1 MLNPNAKLNPHIFY
15 SDIEQKATRD
25 GFGEG
30 LIMAAEE
37 NPNIVALSAD
47 LAESTRVEEF
57 AKRFPERYF
66 ECGVAEQNM
75 AAIAAGL
82 GVSGKIPFIS
92 SFAVFSP
99 GRNWEQ
105 IRTTIA
111 YNDSNVKIAGHHTG
125 ISVGADGVTHQATE
139 DIAIMRALPNMKVF
153 VPCDAIEAKKA
164 TIAASKIWGP
174 VYLRFARQKSPVF
187 TTEETPF
194 VPGKAE
200 IFWESFPSTHSTKT
214 QGRPERSRGATSSG
228 RAKPQALIIGCGP
241 LLYNALLA
249 SRDLEKEN
257 IGTVI
262 LNCHTIKPL
271 DEKKIVELAKKY
283 KAVVTV
289 EEHQISGGLGG
300 AVAELLAKA
309 APTPM
314 EFIGMK
320 DAFGESGEPAQL
332 IEKYGLSVEDIK
344 RAVKKILKRKRQ

>member
-1 MLNPNAKLNPHIFY
+1 MFNPRAKLNPHIFY
-15 SDIEQKATRD
+15 SSIEQKATRD

-30 LIMAAEE
+30 LLLAAEE
-37 NPNIVALSAD
+37 NPNVVALSAD
-47 LAESTRVEEF
+47 LSESTRVLEF
-57 AKRFPERYF
+57 AKKFPDRYF

-105 IRTTIA
+105 IRTTIC
-111 YNDSNVKIAGHHTG
+111 YNDSNVKIAGHHSG
-125 ISVGADGVTHQATE
+125 ISVGADGATHQATE
-139 DIAIMRALPNMKVF
+139 DIAIMRVLPNMKVF
-153 VPCDAIEAKKA
+153 VPCDALEAKKA

-174 VYLRFARQKSPVF
+174 VYLRFTRQKSPVF

-194 VPGKAE
+194 IPGKAE
-200 IFWESFPSTHSTKT
+200 VFWESS
-214 QGRPERSRGATSSG
+214 
-228 RAKPQALIIGCGP
+228 KPQVLIIGCGP
-241 LLYNALLA
+241 ILYNALLA
-249 SRDLEKEN
+249 SRELEKEN

-289 EEHQISGGLGG
+289 EEHQLSGGLGG

-309 APTPM
+309 APAPM

-320 DAFGESGEPAQL
+320 EVFGESGEPIEL
-332 IEKYGLSVEDIK
+332 IEKYGMGVKDLK
-344 RAVKKILKRKRQ
+344 AAVKKVLKKKRQ